1 MLIRKQ
7 AIIFLPLLEKG
18 CYNLKLADIGFGNLV
33 NTDRIVAV
41 VSADAAPTKR
51 IISAAKEKNLAVD
64 ATCGKK
70 TKTVIIMDSGHIIL
84 SAKSPDRL
92 DKKSAEENE
101 SEEEKL

>member
-1 MLIRKQ
+1 M
-7 AIIFLPLLEKG
+7 
-18 CYNLKLADIGFGNLV
+18 KLADIGFGNLV

-70 TKTVIIMDSGHIIL
+70 TKTVIVMDSGHIIL

-92 DKKSAEENE
+92 EKKSAEDSDSDKDNDED
-101 SEEEKL
+101 

>member
-1 MLIRKQ
+1 M
-7 AIIFLPLLEKG
+7 
-18 CYNLKLADIGFGNLV
+18 KLADIGFGNLV

-70 TKTVIIMDSGHIIL
+70 TKTVIVMDSGHIIL

-92 DKKSAEENE
+92 EKKSAEDNDSDKDNDED
-101 SEEEKL
+101 

>member
-1 MLIRKQ
+1 M
-7 AIIFLPLLEKG
+7 
-18 CYNLKLADIGFGNLV
+18 KLADIGFGNLV

-92 DKKSAEENE
+92 GKKSAEDNGGENDNDE
-101 SEEEKL
+101 D